1 MSSRSLLA
9 SLAFLG
15 ALSFVLSPSI
25 ACDRH
30 QSHQASI
37 AEAAPAVPPAP
48 ATAENQGIV
57 LISPAAEAAMSV
69 SEALGSEPAAMR
81 CPRMRKLDQALTQ

>member
-15 ALSFVLSPSI
+15 ALSFILSPSL
-25 ACDRH
+25 ACERH

-37 AEAAPAVPPAP
+37 AEATPAAPPAP
-48 ATAENQGIV
+48 ATVEKAIV
-57 LISPAAEAAMSV
+57 LVSPAAEAAMSV
-69 SEALGSEPAAMR
+69 TEALGSEPTAMR
-81 CPRMRKLDQALTQ
+81 CRRMQKIEQALTQ

>member
-15 ALSFVLSPSI
+15 ALSFILSPSL
-25 ACDRH
+25 ACERH

-37 AEAAPAVPPAP
+37 AGATPAAPPAP
-48 ATAENQGIV
+48 ATIDKGIV

-69 SEALGSEPAAMR
+69 TEALVSEPTAMR
-81 CPRMRKLDQALTQ
+81 CRRMQKIEQALTQ

>member
-15 ALSFVLSPSI
+15 ALSFILSPSL
-25 ACDRH
+25 ACERH

-37 AEAAPAVPPAP
+37 AEAAPAAPPAP
-48 ATAENQGIV
+48 PTTDKQGVV

-69 SEALGSEPAAMR
+69 TEALGSEPAAMR
-81 CPRMRKLDQALTQ
+81 CPRMRKVEQALTQ